1 MICGIGCDIAKIARF
16 QSWLEKPEMI
26 ARFFNER
33 ELFPG
38 QHASLGRR
46 MEWYAAR
53 FAAKEAFAK
62 ALGTGFSAFKL
73 ADTYIEKNDD
83 GQPFLRVTG
92 GAREKLESLY
102 GWDTQIHVSL
112 SHEKE
117 YAVALVIIERR

>member
-1 MICGIGCDIAKIARF
+1 
-16 QSWLEKPEMI
+16 
-26 ARFFNER
+26 
-33 ELFPG
+33 
-38 QHASLGRR
+38 

-102 GWDTQIHVSL
+102 GRDTQIHVSL

>member
-1 MICGIGCDIAKIARF
+1 MIVGIGCDIAKVSRF
-16 QSWLEKPEMI
+16 GKWLEKPEML
-26 ARFFNER
+26 ARFFNGK

-38 QHASLGRR
+38 EASQGRL

-53 FAAKEAFAK
+53 FAAKEAFSK

-73 ADTYIEKNDD
+73 ADIYIEKNDD

-92 GAREKLESLY
+92 GAREKLESLC
-102 GWDTQIHVSL
+102 GRDAQVHVSL

-117 YAVALVIIERR
+117 YAVAFVIIERR